1 MSSGPSAS
9 SNPADG
15 SSKRDPR
22 YVDLGLDAPEPWSK
36 WSNDPSKMKL
46 DTYFCLNNPNV
57 PGLAAAYK
65 LPGLKPVIVK
75 CGKPGSGYKFLL
87 KDDTNSFF
95 LFNENAN
102 EMYRFIETLS
112 DKDAVELVETG
123 TYDITKLEMQY
134 QVRRQGQSG

>member
-1 MSSGPSAS
+1 MT
-9 SNPADG
+9 
-15 SSKRDPR
+15 
-22 YVDLGLDAPEPWSK
+22 YVDSD
-36 WSNDPSKMKL
+36 
-46 DTYFCLNNPNV
+46 V

-65 LPGLKPVIVK
+65 LPGLKPVVVK

-95 LFNENAN
+95 LFNEDAN
-102 EMYRFIETLS
+102 EMYRFIESLS

-134 QVRRQGQSG
+134 QVRRQGPSG